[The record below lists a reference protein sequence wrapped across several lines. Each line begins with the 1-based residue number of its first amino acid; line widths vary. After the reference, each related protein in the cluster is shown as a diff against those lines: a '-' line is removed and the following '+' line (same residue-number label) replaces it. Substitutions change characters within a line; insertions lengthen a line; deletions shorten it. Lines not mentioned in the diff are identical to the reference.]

1 METFR
6 TRLRRG
12 DTLVGPIVTINSPEV
27 VELLDQVGFDWLFL
41 DGEHAPLSPRDL
53 QRLLIAARRTPCV
66 VRVPGHDDFWIK
78 QVLDA
83 GAAGI
88 LAPLVNTA
96 AQAAAI
102 VARAKYP
109 PQGARGV
116 GTARALGY
124 GYAITDHVAR
134 ANEATAVIV
143 QVEHRDAVANVA
155 EIAATPGVDAIFVG
169 PFDLS
174 LSMGKPGQ
182 VADPDVV
189 RAIARVH
196 DVAQERGMPLGI
208 FGVEPEP
215 VRGWMERGF
224 TLIACGV
231 DMMLLGGSARTM
243 LAQVNGFRSPQGHA
257 GR

>member
-1 METFR
+1 MTDCFR

-27 VELLDQVGFDWLFL
+27 VEVLDEVGFDWLFL
-41 DGEHAPLSPRDL
+41 DGEHAPLSPGHL
-53 QRLLIAARRTPCV
+53 QRLMIAARRTPCV
-66 VRVPGHDDFWIK
+66 VRVPAHDEFWIK
-78 QVLDA
+78 QALDG

-96 AQAAAI
+96 AQARAI
-102 VARAKYP
+102 VSRAKYP
-109 PQGARGV
+109 PVGARGV

-124 GYAITDHVAR
+124 GYSIADYVGR
-134 ANEATAVIV
+134 ANEETAVIL
-143 QVEHRDAVANVA
+143 QAEHRDAVANIE

-169 PFDLS
+169 PFNLS

-189 RAIARVH
+189 QAITHMRDAV
-196 DVAQERGMPLGI
+196 QGRGLPLGI
-208 FGVEPEP
+208 FGVAPES
-215 VRGWMERGF
+215 VSGWMGRGF

-231 DMMLLGGSARTM
+231 DIMLLGGAARSM
-243 LAQVNGFRSPQGHA
+243 LAHLQSSHERGP
-257 GR
+257 

>member
-1 METFR
+1 MTDSFR

-27 VELLDQVGFDWLFL
+27 VEVLDEVGFDWLFL
-41 DGEHAPLSPRDL
+41 DGEHSPISPAHL
-53 QRLLIAARRTPCV
+53 QRLMIAARRTPCV
-66 VRVPGHDDFWIK
+66 VRVPAHDG
-78 QVLDA
+78 

-96 AQAAAI
+96 AQARTI
-102 VARAKYP
+102 VERAKYP

-124 GYAITDHVAR
+124 GYAIADYVAR
-134 ANEATAVIV
+134 ANEETAVIL
-143 QVEHRDAVANVA
+143 QAEHRDAVANIE

-182 VADPDVV
+182 VADPEVVQAISHVRDVV
-189 RAIARVH
+189 H
-196 DVAQERGMPLGI
+196 GRGLPLGI
-208 FGVEPEP
+208 FGVAPES
-215 VRGWMERGF
+215 VSGWMGRGF

-231 DMMLLGGSARTM
+231 DMMLLGGAARSM
-243 LAQVNGFRSPQGHA
+243 LAQLR
-257 GR
+257 

>member
-1 METFR
+1 MTDSFR

-12 DTLVGPIVTINSPEV
+12 DTLIGPIVTINSPEV
-27 VELLDQVGFDWLFL
+27 VEVLDEVGFDWLFL
-41 DGEHAPLSPRDL
+41 DGEHSPISPAHL
-53 QRLLIAARRTPCV
+53 QRLMIAARRTPCV
-66 VRVPGHDDFWIK
+66 VRVPAHDEFWIK
-78 QVLDA
+78 QALDG

-96 AQAAAI
+96 AQARTI
-102 VARAKYP
+102 VERAKYP

-124 GYAITDHVAR
+124 GYAIADYVAH
-134 ANEATAVIV
+134 ANEETAVIL
-143 QVEHRDAVANVA
+143 QAEHRDAVANIE

-182 VADPDVV
+182 VADPEVVQAISHVRDVV
-189 RAIARVH
+189 H
-196 DVAQERGMPLGI
+196 GRGLPLGI
-208 FGVEPEP
+208 FGVAPES
-215 VRGWMERGF
+215 VSGWMGRGF

-231 DMMLLGGSARTM
+231 DMMLLGGAARSL
-243 LAQVNGFRSPQGHA
+243 LAQLR
-257 GR
+257 